1 MATYGVFG
9 LLAWFGLITTLLLR
23 QLEPKAA
30 LMIGLPLWA
39 ASIFESIAQ
48 RQAGTLAVVIGLVV
62 FQLVQQQ
69 RENIKKISPIN

>member
-1 MATYGVFG
+1 MATYGVFAMI
-9 LLAWFGLITTLLLR
+9 AWFALIIALLLH
-23 QLEPKAA
+23 QLGPVAA

-62 FQLVQQQ
+62 FQLVQHQ